1 MQLVIVGTHQR
12 TCPVSVRERLAFG
25 AERMGEALALLQ
37 QYADEGFI
45 LSTCNRV
52 ELGGLVAGGE
62 QNLIRFL
69 ADWHH
74 ISPEMMA
81 PHLYVHTG
89 ADAVRHL
96 FRLAAGLDSMVLG
109 EDQVMGQIKAALA
122 EAQAA
127 GTTGQRITEI
137 ARSHLSTVSVAL
149 DIARDSLGD
158 LRRRHVVIVGAGR
171 MGELAL
177 KHLRGEPP
185 RSVVVVNRTYERA
198 RDLADSYGWDALPI
212 DRLEEAL
219 RQADVVLTCTASPEV
234 VIDAPM
240 VERARSGRTAP
251 QSRQAALLLLD
262 LAVPRDVDP
271 QVADLPCAR
280 LFDIDNM
287 RMICD
292 ANRASRVAEVARA
305 EALVDVE
312 VTKFMEWW
320 AAQEVVPTIRA
331 LRERAESIRQAE
343 IERTLAKLPDLSERQ
358 QQAILAL
365 STAIVN
371 KILHQPIATL
381 KGSATDGELALAV
394 QQLFQL
400 KG

>member
-1 MQLVIVGTHQR
+1 
-12 TCPVSVRERLAFG
+12 
-25 AERMGEALALLQ
+25 MGEALALLQ

-127 GTTGQRITEI
+127 GTTGQRINRLLHTALATGKLIRTHTEI
-137 ARSHLSTVSVAL
+137 ARSHLSTLSVAL

-381 KGSATDGELALAV
+381 KGSATDGQLALAV